1 MVIFDLNETWGAKDS
16 PVDKQFNFMHDES
29 DIIGHITGSVVLD
42 SDGNEIDDIS
52 NIDKFDIATS
62 AVLYNS
68 WTTPEL
74 RERMSKLIAEIEEG
88 KWFVSMGLDEF
99 TRAYAQNVSLLL

>member
-1 MVIFDLNETWGAKDS
+1 
-16 PVDKQFNFMHDES
+16 
-29 DIIGHITGSVVLD
+29 VLFLTQ
-42 SDGNEIDDIS
+42 DGNEIDDIS

-88 KWFVSMGLDEF
+88 KWFVSMECLFNNFD
-99 TRAYAQNVSLLL
+99 YAVVSPEGDQKSCSKR